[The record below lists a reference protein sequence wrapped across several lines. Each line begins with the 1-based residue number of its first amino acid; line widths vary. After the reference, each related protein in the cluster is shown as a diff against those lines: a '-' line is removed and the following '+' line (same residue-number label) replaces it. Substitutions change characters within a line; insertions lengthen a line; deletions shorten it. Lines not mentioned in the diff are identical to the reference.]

1 MINNSVSCVIPAL
14 NEEKNISNILISIKN
29 QRLDGKYTI
38 NEIIVVDN
46 GSNDRTINI
55 SKKLGAVVYCKPNLS
70 IGGLRNYGA
79 EKATGEILVF
89 FDADMILTED
99 AILSL
104 VSKMG
109 KRNAGALC
117 AHLQPG
123 KKTTW
128 VERTWYYHL
137 KPNGY
142 DLKEIQHL
150 YSGGFAVSRNLFFDV
165 GRFNEYLKIGED
177 SDLSKRIIEKGFNV
191 YVDIDS
197 VVYNTRYPK
206 NIMQFIK
213 QEFWHGDSF
222 KTLCTHRQI
231 DILTIYFI
239 SCLVL
244 FTLCFILYIGYSST
258 VFIILP
264 LLYLSVPAAIK
275 AFRKTERIDV
285 KFVQLTFIYIA
296 YIISRTASLLK
307 IK

>member
-1 MINNSVSCVIPAL
+1 MMSNTVSCIVPAL
-14 NEEKNISNILISIKN
+14 NEEKNISNILTSIRN
-29 QRLDGKYTI
+29 QRLDGKYMI

-46 GSNDRTINI
+46 GSNDRTVEI
-55 SKKLGAVVYCKPNLS
+55 SKNLGAVVYSKPDLS
-70 IGGLRNYGA
+70 IGGLRNFGA
-79 EKATGEILVF
+79 EKSTGEILVF

-109 KRNAGALC
+109 KRNVGALC

-123 KKTTW
+123 QKTTW
-128 VERTWYYHL
+128 VERAWYYHL

-142 DLKEIQHL
+142 DLKELQHL
-150 YSGGFAVSRNLFFDV
+150 YSGGFAISRNLFFDV
-165 GRFNEYLKIGED
+165 GEFNEHLKIGED
-177 SDLSKRIIEKGFNV
+177 SDLSKRIIKKGFNV

-222 KTLCTHRQI
+222 KTLSTHRQI

-239 SCLVL
+239 SCLLLFLICFVL
-244 FTLCFILYIGYSST
+244 FIGYFHT
-258 VFIILP
+258 IFIILP
-264 LLYLSVPAAIK
+264 FLQISIPAAIK
-275 AFRKTERIDV
+275 AFRKRKRVDV
-285 KFVQLTFIYIA
+285 KFIQLTIIYVA